1 MKKILF
7 VLFTMLQTTMFAQD
21 LDEIFQD
28 MSDGQKTA
36 MESILRSL
44 SEKDGSKFVILD
56 GDTVYEQKDSLG
68 FAHAV
73 YVKSITDNAVK
84 KICGVSF
91 GTPYEF
97 VRYALE
103 KKYGSPLYLTPTNI
117 SYKDVQYGSEY
128 FNDAS
133 FYFESKDEKDDYCL
147 NRIILIKTANKLLCL
162 DTPITA
168 VIGLEFSKRSRCNTD
183 IQQPCR
189 KIDQIRFRF
198 KIVFAHLLR
207 SRHR

>member
-103 KKYGSPLYLTPTNI
+103 KNMVLLYISLPRISLIRMFNMGVSILMMPLSI
-117 SYKDVQYGSEY
+117 
-128 FNDAS
+128 
-133 FYFESKDEKDDYCL
+133 L
-147 NRIILIKTANKLLCL
+147 NRKMKKMII
-162 DTPITA
+162 
-168 VIGLEFSKRSRCNTD
+168 V
-183 IQQPCR
+183 
-189 KIDQIRFRF
+189 
-198 KIVFAHLLR
+198 
-207 SRHR
+207 